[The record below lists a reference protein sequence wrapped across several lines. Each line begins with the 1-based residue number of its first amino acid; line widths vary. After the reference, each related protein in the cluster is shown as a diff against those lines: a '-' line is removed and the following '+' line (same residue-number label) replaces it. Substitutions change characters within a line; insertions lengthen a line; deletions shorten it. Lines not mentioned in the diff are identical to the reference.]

1 LSAPA
6 VKLSFGEVLSESV
19 SFFFS
24 HLSLFFHLVTI
35 PWILSLL
42 LRVVGDLLLTESPLA
57 MLVEKAADSIPSVM
71 FMVGWMR
78 VVLLGPARVGQLPG
92 RGWSARE
99 SAFFIHLLK
108 IAGITYMLLAGFTL
122 TAGSIDPAVLG
133 QVPIDPELAR
143 REAMAAPLG
152 TGFII
157 SALLALRVSFG
168 LAATAIDLP
177 FSPRQSWALSRG
189 NAWTIMGVL
198 FVIFF
203 ASAIATLVAALV
215 PLSLIGGLFDSR
227 LAAAVIAWTAGT
239 LVSYAG
245 AALAAT
251 AQAIIF
257 RRLTGWREGAVVAQE
272 S

>member
-1 LSAPA
+1 VPA

-57 MLVEKAADSIPSVM
+57 MLIEKAADSIPSVM

-78 VVLLGPARVGQLPG
+78 VVLVGPARVGQLPG
-92 RGWSARE
+92 RSWSARE

-108 IAGITYMLLAGFTL
+108 IAGITYLLLAGFTL

-168 LAATAIDLP
+168 LAATAVDLP

-215 PLSLIGGLFDSR
+215 PLSLISGLFDSR
-227 LAAAVIAWTAGT
+227 LAAAIIAWTAGT
-239 LVSYAG
+239 LVSYGG

-257 RRLTGWREGAVVAQE
+257 RRLTGWREGAVVAPE